1 VRPGRDEKI
10 LTSWNALLIKGMAR
24 AARTLDRPDLLGS
37 AERAL
42 GFIHGTL
49 WRDGRL
55 LATCKDGKA
64 HLNAYLDDYAL
75 LLDAL
80 LELLQTRWRRADLD
94 WAVALADVLLDQ
106 FFDPEQGG
114 FFFTAAD
121 HEALITRPKPLGDES
136 IPSGNGVAAHAL
148 QRLGHLLGEPRC
160 LDAAA
165 ATLRFAAEPMR
176 RVPYAHATLLA
187 ALDEYHTPPETLI
200 IRGTGPELD
209 TWQAAAQ
216 QGCHPRRLV
225 LAIPAAEADL
235 PGNLG
240 AMVPGGAGILA
251 YRCRGTRCE
260 PPVRGL
266 AELADW

>member
-1 VRPGRDEKI
+1 
-10 LTSWNALLIKGMAR
+10 
-24 AARTLDRPDLLGS
+24 
-37 AERAL
+37 
-42 GFIHGTL
+42 
-49 WRDGRL
+49 
-55 LATCKDGKA
+55 
-64 HLNAYLDDYAL
+64 
-75 LLDAL
+75 
-80 LELLQTRWRRADLD
+80 
-94 WAVALADVLLDQ
+94 
-106 FFDPEQGG
+106 
-114 FFFTAAD
+114 
-121 HEALITRPKPLGDES
+121 
-136 IPSGNGVAAHAL
+136 
-148 QRLGHLLGEPRC
+148 
-160 LDAAA
+160 
-165 ATLRFAAEPMR
+165 MR